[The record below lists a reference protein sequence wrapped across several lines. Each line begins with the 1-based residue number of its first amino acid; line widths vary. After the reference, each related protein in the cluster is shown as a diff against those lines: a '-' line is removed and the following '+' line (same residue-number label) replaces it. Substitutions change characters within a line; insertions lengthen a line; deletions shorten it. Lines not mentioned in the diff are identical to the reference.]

1 VIKMIE
7 ILVTEEEIEKVKYI
21 KYREEWK
28 DMDLERKQLYELL
41 AYTINRLNKLDGG
54 KSRFTGFNIWI
65 TECVEKNKKLK
76 EFLGV

>member
-1 VIKMIE
+1 MIE

-65 TECVEKNKKLK
+65 MECVEKDKKLK

>member
-1 VIKMIE
+1 MIG
-7 ILVTEEEIEKVKYI
+7 ILVTEEELERRKYT

-41 AYTINRLNKLDGG
+41 AYTINRLNKLDGRES
-54 KSRFTGFNIWI
+54 KFIGFNIWI
-65 TECVEKNKKLK
+65 AECAEKDKRLK